1 MKRLLLGVLALFV
14 LAGCSTSSKEEI
26 KPQESSVEVKP
37 HSKSP
42 HMAFSAEDEDTA
54 LIVPTYFENGMAD
67 KDHDGVEDAKDR
79 CTDTPIGVEVDA
91 GGCAYDRDQD
101 GIKDYEDVCP
111 NSMAHAKVKAD
122 GCADFI
128 AFNLYYAPRVNQIT
142 PKSMSVLEKAVGF
155 LKENPEYKVKI
166 TGHTDNI
173 GDDDYN
179 LKLSTD
185 RAADVLK
192 LFNRKG
198 INFNRL
204 ESTGMGEANPIET
217 NDTNEGRQMN
227 RRIEVELYQ

>member
-1 MKRLLLGVLALFV
+1 MRHLLLAILALFV
-14 LAGCSTSSKEEI
+14 MTGCSSSPKEEI
-26 KPQESSVEVKP
+26 VPKEESLKEKPQ
-37 HSKSP
+37 SKSP
-42 HMAFSAEDEDTA
+42 HMAFSNEDGSSA
-54 LIVPTYFENGMAD
+54 MIVPTYFEDGMAD
-67 KDHDGVEDAKDR
+67 KDHDGVEDGKDR
-79 CTDTPIGVEVDA
+79 CVETPIGVDVDA
-91 GGCAYDRDQD
+91 GGCALDRDQD
-101 GIKDYEDVCP
+101 GVKDYEDACP

-128 AFNLYYAPRVNQIT
+128 SFNLYYAPRVNQIT

-173 GDDDYN
+173 GDDAYN
-179 LKLSTD
+179 LKLSAD

-204 ESTGMGEANPIET
+204 ESTGEGETNPIET
-217 NDTNEGRQMN
+217 NETDKGRQLN